1 MNAPLIAVRE
11 AVQTHGGRAVLDV
24 SSLDV
29 EQGAI
34 VGITGPNGSGKTTLL
49 RILAFLDRPARGEVL
64 FAGRPSLGREGALRR
79 DVTLLVQNPYL
90 LRRSVRANV
99 AYGLKVRGVRDIRN
113 RTDRALVAV
122 GLDPGRFADRSRHE
136 LSGGEAQR
144 VALASRLA
152 FEPKVLLLDEP
163 TASLDAES
171 ADRVRQAVRDARDR
185 LGATLV
191 VVSHDIRWLK
201 EISDRVLTMEN
212 GSLAGESRRRT
223 PDVDDRDVGGAPC
236 RDRNLVTGRGRDL
249 RMVHGDGGP
258 GSVKT

>member
-1 MNAPLIAVRE
+1 
-11 AVQTHGGRAVLDV
+11 
-24 SSLDV
+24 
-29 EQGAI
+29 
-34 VGITGPNGSGKTTLL
+34 
-49 RILAFLDRPARGEVL
+49 
-64 FAGRPSLGREGALRR
+64 
-79 DVTLLVQNPYL
+79 
-90 LRRSVRANV
+90 
-99 AYGLKVRGVRDIRN
+99 
-113 RTDRALVAV
+113 
-122 GLDPGRFADRSRHE
+122 
-136 LSGGEAQR
+136 

-201 EISDRVLTMEN
+201 EISYRVLTMEN